1 MTLARRTV
9 LTGLTAAALTTTGA
23 TAAQAGA
30 NDRPRHPRPRNLS
43 VLQFNIWMGGQHVAG
58 GQQGIVD
65 TVAASAPDVVTL
77 SETTPERVEQLVAG
91 LRKYGLRYRDNH
103 VNSDNAIITRHPIVD
118 SAELPSWSK
127 AVIDLGGVRVA
138 VYSGHLEYQWYATYL
153 PRGYGAGVPE
163 PGETSAWGWD
173 EIPSGPVTD
182 LDLILRVNEASGRTA
197 NTRQMIKDA
206 AAERAAGHLVV
217 AAGDFNEP
225 SHLDWVDATRDRFD
239 HHGLTIPWQTT
250 TALAH
255 AGFRDTYRELHP
267 NPVTHPGFTWPS
279 DNPGAD
285 VDQLTWTPKADERDR
300 IDYVFYRPDARLR
313 LESSTIVGPSSSI
326 VRSQRVEETGRD
338 RFIEPTWVWPTDHKA
353 LLTRFRVRPR

>member
-30 NDRPRHPRPRNLS
+30 NDRPRHPKPCNLS

-77 SETTPERVEQLVAG
+77 SETTPERVQQLVTG

-103 VNSDNAIITRHPIVD
+103 VSSDNAIITRHPIVD

-182 LDLILRVNEASGRTA
+182 LDLILRVNEGSGRTT

-225 SHLDWVDATRDRFD
+225 STSTGSTRLVTASTTTDSRSRGRRRPPWPTRASETPTASSTRTPSPTPDSPGPATTPALTSTSSPGHRRPTSGTASTTSSIDLTRD
-239 HHGLTIPWQTT
+239 
-250 TALAH
+250 
-255 AGFRDTYRELHP
+255 
-267 NPVTHPGFTWPS
+267 
-279 DNPGAD
+279 
-285 VDQLTWTPKADERDR
+285 
-300 IDYVFYRPDARLR
+300 
-313 LESSTIVGPSSSI
+313 
-326 VRSQRVEETGRD
+326 
-338 RFIEPTWVWPTDHKA
+338 
-353 LLTRFRVRPR
+353 